1 MNNMNN
7 MNNMNKKIYI
17 IGLGAGSIDALTLQ
31 AYRLLQQG
39 YPLYLRTERH
49 PVIDLLKQEQITY
62 SSFDYIYDRASNF
75 DEVYAQIVDKLI
87 EYAHSSETAI
97 IYAVPGHPMVAER
110 SVKQVRAKAAEQQIN
125 IEMVSS
131 SSFLDDMFSTLDV
144 DPNEGFILLDGLDFN
159 QTLLDSR
166 MHTIITQV
174 YSQDVASEVKL
185 ILMDYYP
192 ENTIATVIRAAGVK
206 DMEQKWQLPIYELDR
221 IKEID
226 HLTAIYIPK
235 GTQTEQYKSFGKLV
249 EIVGQLRAPDGCPW
263 DQEQTHESL
272 RGYLIEETY
281 EVLDAIDAGDMD
293 NLAEELGD
301 ILLHIIM
308 HALIA
313 YEEGEFSI
321 YDVIENISQK
331 MVRRH
336 PHVFTDMNVDSVTQ
350 VLDNWEDIKRQEKQ
364 DKLAK
369 DDKHLDDDKPKS
381 ILHGIPRGLPML
393 MYAYKQQKKAA
404 KVGFDWDDEQ
414 PVWDKIQEE
423 LLELKAASNH
433 SQQTDELGDLLYA
446 VVNLARFM
454 DINPELALRNT
465 CQKFERRFQYIE
477 QAVIDNGLTFDDV
490 DLDWMERHW
499 QAAKKL

>member
-1 MNNMNN
+1 MHKKD
-7 MNNMNKKIYI
+7 KKIYI

-31 AYRLLQQG
+31 AYRLLKQG

-49 PVIDLLKQEQITY
+49 PVVELLKTEQIAYT
-62 SSFDYIYDRASNF
+62 SFDYIYDQADNF
-75 DEVYAQIVDKLI
+75 DQVYAEIVDKLI
-87 EYAHSSETAI
+87 EYVNSAKTAI

-110 SVKQVRAKAAEQQIN
+110 SVKQIRAKAAEQQID

-144 DPNEGFILLDGLDFN
+144 DPNEGFILLDGLDFS
-159 QTLLDSR
+159 QTMLDSR

-174 YSQDVASEVKL
+174 YSQEVASDVKL

-192 ENTIATVIRAAGVK
+192 ENTLVTVIQAAGVK
-206 DMEQKWQLPIYELDR
+206 DMEQKWQIPIYELDR

-235 GTQTEQYKSFGKLV
+235 GTQAEQYKSFGKLL
-249 EIVGQLRAPDGCPW
+249 EIVKKLRDPDGCPW

-281 EVLDAIDAGDMD
+281 EVLDAIDNGDMD

-301 ILLHIIM
+301 ILLHIVM

-313 YEEGEFSI
+313 DEEGEFSI
-321 YDVIENISQK
+321 YNVIENISQK

-336 PHVFTDMNVDSVTQ
+336 PHVFADINVDSVTQ
-350 VLDNWEDIKRQEKQ
+350 VLDNWEDIKRQEKE

-369 DDKHLDDDKPKS
+369 GDKHIDDKQAGILD
-381 ILHGIPRGLPML
+381 GIPSGLPML

-423 LLELKAASNH
+423 IIELKAASNH
-433 SQQTDELGDLLYA
+433 TQQIDELGDLLYA
-446 VVNLARFM
+446 VVNLARFKG
-454 DINPELALRNT
+454 INPELALRNT

-477 QAVIDNGLTFDDV
+477 QTVIDKGLTFDDV